1 MTRIQNVSAIIFD
14 MDGTLVDSE
23 IFTERAVH
31 KLCCELGVIDADID
45 CSAFDG
51 VSWEEIGTAVVQRY
65 PTLKFEQKI
74 ARRLHEIYQHLMVSE
89 PPPLINRAREAV
101 IAAHELMPIAIVSSS
116 QRESIEETIR
126 RMDIAS
132 YIRFYAG
139 AEDCDAL
146 KPAPDGYLQAAK
158 ELRVNA
164 RECLVFEDSITGILA
179 ARNAGMQVV
188 AVTHGSSNVDQISG
202 MADMAINDYS
212 ELEDR
217 FFERIRSS

>member
-1 MTRIQNVSAIIFD
+1 

-31 KLCCELGVIDADID
+31 KLCCELGVMDADID

-51 VSWEEIGTAVVQRY
+51 VSWIEIGMAVVRQY

-74 ARRLHEIYQHLMVSE
+74 PRRLHEIYQHLMVSE
-89 PPPLINRAREAV
+89 PPPLINKAREAV
-101 IAAHELMPIAIVSSS
+101 VAAHELMPIAIVSSS
-116 QRESIEETIR
+116 HRESVEETIR
-126 RMDIAS
+126 RMDIADC
-132 YIRFYAG
+132 INFYAG

-146 KPAPDGYLQAAK
+146 KPSPDGYLKAAK
-158 ELRVNA
+158 ALQTDSKK
-164 RECLVFEDSITGILA
+164 CLVFEDSVTGILA

-212 ELEDR
+212 ELEDH
-217 FFERIRSS
+217 FFERIRSL